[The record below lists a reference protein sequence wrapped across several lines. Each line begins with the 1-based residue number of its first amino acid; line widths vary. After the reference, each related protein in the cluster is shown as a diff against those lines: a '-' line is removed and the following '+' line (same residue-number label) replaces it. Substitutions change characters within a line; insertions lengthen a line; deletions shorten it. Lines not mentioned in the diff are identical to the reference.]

1 MSRVAEISGVLPPE
15 VEEEGSFR
23 KKIIQMLL
31 RRTCG

>member
-1 MSRVAEISGVLPPE
+1 MSRVAEISGGVLPPE

-31 RRTCG
+31 RTCG